1 MYLKIS
7 LWGTLTRP
15 SVQAEQRLSVEET
28 LCFNINLAR
37 ENPLSEINLLL
48 TTPTLVIAVLC
59 SVQFSHSVM
68 SDSVIPWTSAH
79 QASLSITN
87 SWSQKTHVHWVSD
100 AIQPSHPLSSW
111 SLENSVK
118 KLMAHL
124 IRSYIVWDINLK
136 YCKIAMLCL
145 TESLLSD
152 TKTQP

>member
-1 MYLKIS
+1 M
-7 LWGTLTRP
+7 GTLTRP
-15 SVQAEQRLSVEET
+15 SVQAEQRSSVEET

-59 SVQFSHSVM
+59 SVQFSRSVM
-68 SDSVIPWTSAH
+68 SDSVIPWTSAR

-87 SWSQKTHVHWVSD
+87 SQSQKTHVHWVSD
-100 AIQPSHPLSSW
+100 AIQQSHPLSSW